1 MKAKLFAG
9 TIFALFLISVVSAL
23 TLTASTPSTLTYS
36 SNTSSF
42 TITSDAQMS
51 VTTGFS
57 HTLIIKDSNNNPA
70 TFIITPTSSLTGV
83 TSVTFDITT
92 SSINPNFNFGEYSD
106 TLTINAI
113 SSIDSTTASVN
124 VPVSFTQDFCQY
136 GNVGGD
142 LRTTVDFVDVK
153 GFGEDNEWYLFDEV
167 SVDIEVKNR
176 GSDDIDNIVVR
187 WGLYDKQNGELI
199 IDEEEND
206 FDLRDGDSKT
216 LNVKFTI
223 DPDDFPSD
231 FNEGDFEFF
240 VKAYSDDLGE
250 DVQCNSVKEDSVKI
264 MRDKDFVIL
273 KDIKESNAL
282 QCGENAEIR
291 ATVWNIGD
299 NTEDNTYFTVTN
311 VKLGINQK
319 INIGDLDPLEDKKV
333 TFNFDVPKGLT
344 IGNYILEFK
353 VYNEDD
359 ELFENDNNDLAVFIK
374 ELALNDLCV
383 PERASEISATLDSE
397 SAVAGKE
404 MIITATV
411 KNIGSVKT
419 DYQILLNNYESWAEL
434 KLLSPETLSLNPG
447 ESGQVTIKL
456 VPDKTVEGNREFIIQ
471 AVADGNVEEQ
481 AISVPVSAYKGFFSG
496 FTGFSIGNNLK
507 GNWFIWAIVIV
518 NVLLILMIVVI
529 AVKIARKR
537 VE

>member
-404 MIITATV
+404 MVITATV